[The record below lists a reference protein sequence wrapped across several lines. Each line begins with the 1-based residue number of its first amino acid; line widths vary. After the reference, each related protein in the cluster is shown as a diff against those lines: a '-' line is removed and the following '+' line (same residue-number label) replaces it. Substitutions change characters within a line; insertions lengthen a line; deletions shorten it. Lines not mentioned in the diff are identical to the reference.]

1 MNIFTSYFSKAVFLD
16 ESKYMVVAISR
27 YVPMGFSGVRELR
40 FAPSRKLLMDYKE
53 GLSQDLYTQ
62 RFLNE
67 LRNGDCVYSVFKDLA
82 RLSHGRD
89 IVLCCY
95 EKPGFFC
102 HRRLIADFVL
112 SHWNYDIKEL
122 D

>member
-1 MNIFTSYFSKAVFLD
+1 MNIYTSYFSKAVFLD

-40 FAPSRKLLMDYKE
+40 FAPSRKLLMDYKK
-53 GLSQDLYTQ
+53 GLSQNLYTQ

-67 LRNGDCVYSVFKDLA
+67 LRNEDCVYSVFKDLA
-82 RLSHGRD
+82 RLSKGRD

-95 EKPGFFC
+95 EKAGDFC